1 VRRADAFLRFV
12 YDFVVGDDWRIAVG
26 VVIAFGLT
34 AVVSHTSVAAWWVVP
49 AAVVVLLTGSVLAV
63 ARSRR

>member
-34 AVVSHTSVAAWWVVP
+34 AVVSHTSVVAWWVVP
-49 AAVVVLLTGSVLAV
+49 GAVAVLLGGSVLRV
-63 ARSRR
+63 ARSGG

>member
-1 VRRADAFLRFV
+1 MRRAEAFLRFV

-26 VVIAFGLT
+26 VAVALGLT
-34 AVVSHTSVAAWWVVP
+34 AAVSHTSVAAWWVVP
-49 AAVVVLLTGSVLAV
+49 AAVVTLLSGSVIAV